1 MNAIFAVEVRQ
12 ESDFACRAI
21 RLPLC
26 NASFLFFREN
36 RDRFSSAT
44 IRKRFFID
52 TRSRNWLRAFHAV
65 GQREEFIPAVS
76 NARFAL
82 SFPILF
88 PSLFSVPTPLYFL
101 GFPLSFSISSI
112 YGNVNRR
119 NGLIGFISRSRCPQ
133 FQFSRACVFS
143 VLVEIRSVYSG

>member
-12 ESDFACRAI
+12 ESDFARFAFHSATPLSFLSGEPRPIFFRHDSETFLHRCEIAKLAA
-21 RLPLC
+21 RLPRREGRIYP
-26 NASFLFFREN
+26 NGVAFRPFF
-36 RDRFSSAT
+36 S
-44 IRKRFFID
+44 
-52 TRSRNWLRAFHAV
+52 H
-65 GQREEFIPAVS
+65 FIP
-76 NARFAL
+76 
-82 SFPILF
+82 FPLLC
-88 PSLFSVPTPLYFL
+88 STPTPLYFL

-143 VLVEIRSVYSG
+143 VSVEIRSVYSG

>member
-12 ESDFACRAI
+12 ESDFACHAI

-26 NASFLFFREN
+26 NASFFSFGRTATDFLPPRFGN
-36 RDRFSSAT
+36 VSSSMRDREIGCAPSTRGPEGRIYPSGVAFRPFFS
-44 IRKRFFID
+44 
-52 TRSRNWLRAFHAV
+52 H
-65 GQREEFIPAVS
+65 FIP
-76 NARFAL
+76 
-82 SFPILF
+82 FPLLC
-88 PSLFSVPTPLYFL
+88 STPTPLYFL

-143 VLVEIRSVYSG
+143 VSVEIRSVYSG

>member
-12 ESDFACRAI
+12 ESDFARFAFHSATPLSFLSGEPRPIFFRHDSETFLHRCEIAKLAA
-21 RLPLC
+21 RLPRRGPEGRIYPSGVEC
-26 NASFLFFREN
+26 AFRPFF
-36 RDRFSSAT
+36 S
-44 IRKRFFID
+44 
-52 TRSRNWLRAFHAV
+52 H
-65 GQREEFIPAVS
+65 FIP
-76 NARFAL
+76 
-82 SFPILF
+82 FPLLC
-88 PSLFSVPTPLYFL
+88 STPTPLYFL

-143 VLVEIRSVYSG
+143 VSVEIRSVYSG

>member
-12 ESDFACRAI
+12 ESDFARFAFHSATPLSFLSGEPRPIFFRHDSETFLHRCEIAKLAA
-21 RLPLC
+21 RLP
-26 NASFLFFREN
+26 R
-36 RDRFSSAT
+36 
-44 IRKRFFID
+44 
-52 TRSRNWLRAFHAV
+52 V

>member
-12 ESDFACRAI
+12 ESDFVCRAI
-21 RLPLC
+21 RTSTLQRL
-26 NASFLFFREN
+26 FLFFREN

-52 TRSRNWLRAFHAV
+52 ARSRNWLRAFHAV
-65 GQREEFIPAVS
+65 REEFIPAVS
-76 NARFAL
+76 RFAL

-143 VLVEIRSVYSG
+143 VSVEIRSVYSG

>member
-12 ESDFACRAI
+12 ESDFARFAFHSATPLSFLSGEPRPIFFRHDSEMFLHRCEIAKLAA
-21 RLPLC
+21 RLPRHGPEGRIYPSGV
-26 NASFLFFREN
+26 AFRPFF
-36 RDRFSSAT
+36 S
-44 IRKRFFID
+44 
-52 TRSRNWLRAFHAV
+52 H
-65 GQREEFIPAVS
+65 FIP
-76 NARFAL
+76 
-82 SFPILF
+82 FPLLC
-88 PSLFSVPTPLYFL
+88 STPTPLYFL

>member
-12 ESDFACRAI
+12 ESDFARFAFHSAT
-21 RLPLC
+21 PL
-26 NASFLFFREN
+26 SFLSGEPRPIFFRHDSET
-36 RDRFSSAT
+36 FLHA
-44 IRKRFFID
+44 
-52 TRSRNWLRAFHAV
+52 RSRNWLRAFHAM

-143 VLVEIRSVYSG
+143 VSVEIRSVYSG